1 VGGNFG
7 EINKG
12 FKQFIAETAILAGSQ
27 SDTGNMTPANWTDV
41 GKKDAVKLIKSDSR
55 WFWDVQLFDCNM
67 TAHSKSSIHQMYEKW
82 SSCCCLCRTSSWVLP

>member
-1 VGGNFG
+1 MVTPNANPNAISITYNGGVEHLVVGNFG

-41 GKKDAVKLIKSDSR
+41 GKKDAVKLIK
-55 WFWDVQLFDCNM
+55 
-67 TAHSKSSIHQMYEKW
+67 K
-82 SSCCCLCRTSSWVLP
+82 